1 VGPELAL
8 QAQMKYVFGRS
19 EPPTFEFKTSDID
32 ASRLIQ
38 DAMPKE
44 GPKGSGAR
52 EALQNRAEW
61 KGQLKQQR
69 KDPSKIPAE
78 LAEKQRKAPQ
88 PKALPPKPTKSKPP
102 ADLKVKD
109 PAKAKE
115 LALKELKQKAAPAKG
130 KAMDKA
136 LQEKWQKGMAAL
148 EQLRQKAQSNP
159 EDSEEIKADLSRIK
173 GKYGFRELSY
183 NAEGD
188 SWIVSAAMNPKQ
200 KVSVKMDPMERLR
213 KEIEGKTGTYSSLR
227 AIGKTGDRITPD
239 HEPQDALMSYVRND
253 VKFKGKRLFA
263 KTSMD
268 DYSHSQG
275 ISLNMDASRHYQ
287 TRTYGGGGSASKA
300 QAAASITNKLAN
312 LPAKAT
318 EKDARKE
325 VGKVVEGEL
334 KKDHTVVR
342 DIYNKATGLAP
353 VVKNRALAG
362 IGQVKSLNRA
372 NYFKAFQE

>member
-1 VGPELAL
+1 
-8 QAQMKYVFGRS
+8 MKYVFGRP

-61 KGQLKQQR
+61 KGKLKQQR

-78 LAEKQRKAPQ
+78 LAQKQQKAPQ

-115 LALKELKQKAAPAKG
+115 LALKELKQKAVPAKS
-130 KAMDKA
+130 KEMDKA
-136 LQEKWQKGMAAL
+136 QQEKWQKGMAAL
-148 EQLRQKAQSNP
+148 EQLRQKAQSDP
-159 EDSEEIKADLSRIK
+159 EDSQEIKNHLLQIK

-188 SWIVSAAMNPKQ
+188 NWVVSAEMSPAK
-200 KVSVKMDPMERLR
+200 KVSVKMDPMEKLR
-213 KEIEGKTGTYSSLR
+213 KQIEGKTGTYSGLQ

-253 VKFKGKRLFA
+253 VKFRGKRLFA

-275 ISLNMDASRHYQ
+275 MSLNMEASRHYQ

-300 QAAASITNKLAN
+300 QAAGAITDKLAN
-312 LPAKAT
+312 LPTKAT

-325 VGKVVEGEL
+325 VGKIVEGQLTE
-334 KKDHTVVR
+334 DHKVVK
-342 DIYNKATGLAP
+342 DIYNNATGLDP

-372 NYFKAFQE
+372 NYFKAFKE